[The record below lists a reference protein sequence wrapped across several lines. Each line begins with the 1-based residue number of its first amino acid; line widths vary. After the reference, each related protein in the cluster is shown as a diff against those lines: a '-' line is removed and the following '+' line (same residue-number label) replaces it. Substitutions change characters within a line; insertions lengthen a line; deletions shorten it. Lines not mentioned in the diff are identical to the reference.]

1 MTAIWLPSNDAVAS
15 TIPQSLRRI
24 GSDLG
29 VRIGAI
35 RAWMSLGAKGEGMID
50 GGEAIRKLALNLARY
65 TGLAPLARPFVGGI
79 GAILMLHRVTAT
91 PEKPNGVNRHLNIA
105 PAFLDRLIADMKG
118 RGYAFVSL
126 DEAIERIKTGGKGGQ
141 FATITA
147 DDAYRDNMTEA
158 LPILEKHGAP
168 ITIYVA
174 PSLIDGAVELW
185 WDVIEDIVDTSSRL
199 TLTMAGKPTVIDCST
214 PGRKIQAVARLNAWL
229 TLEVS
234 EEEQGA
240 ALRELARSNGFKPSS
255 GRSCTLMNWDELRAM
270 AAHPLVTIGAHTVN
284 HRNLKRLSEA
294 DARHEIGDVRRILA
308 ERLGEEPRHLAYPYG
323 YASAVGCREVGFAR
337 DAGYASAVTTRHGVL
352 RAEHAGFL
360 HALPR
365 ISVNGRYQSVAHIR
379 TMLSG
384 ITTPLANAGKMVVT
398 I

>member
-1 MTAIWLPSNDAVAS
+1 
-15 TIPQSLRRI
+15 
-24 GSDLG
+24 
-29 VRIGAI
+29 
-35 RAWMSLGAKGEGMID
+35 MID
-50 GGEAIRKLALNLARY
+50 GGEAIRKLALNVARY
-65 TGLAPLARPFVGGI
+65 TGLAPLAKPFVGGI

-91 PEKPNGVNRHLNIA
+91 PEKPNSVNRHLTIA
-105 PAFLDRLIADMKG
+105 PAFLDELIADMKG

-126 DEAIERIKTGGKGGQ
+126 DEAIARIEAGGRYGQ

-158 LPILEKHGAP
+158 LPVLEKHGAP

-174 PSLIDGAVELW
+174 PGLIDGAVDLW
-185 WDVIEDIVDTSSRL
+185 WDVVEDIVDTSSQL
-199 TLTMAGKPTVIDCST
+199 TLKTARGSAVIDCST

-229 TLEVS
+229 TLEVP
-234 EEEQGA
+234 EEEQGT
-240 ALRELARSNGFKPSS
+240 ALRELARSNGIELGT
-255 GRSCTLMNWDELRAM
+255 GRSATLMNWEEIRAM

-284 HRNLKRLSEA
+284 HRNLKRLPEA
-294 DARHEIGDVRRILA
+294 DARREIGDVRRILE
-308 ERLGEEPRHLAYPYG
+308 ERLGQEPRHFAYPYG
-323 YASAVGCREVGFAR
+323 YARAVGCREVGFAR
-337 DAGYASAVTTRHGVL
+337 DAGYVSAVTTRHGVL

-365 ISVNGRYQSVAHIR
+365 ISVNGRYQSLAHIR

-384 ITTPLANAGKMVVT
+384 VTTPLANAGRMVVT